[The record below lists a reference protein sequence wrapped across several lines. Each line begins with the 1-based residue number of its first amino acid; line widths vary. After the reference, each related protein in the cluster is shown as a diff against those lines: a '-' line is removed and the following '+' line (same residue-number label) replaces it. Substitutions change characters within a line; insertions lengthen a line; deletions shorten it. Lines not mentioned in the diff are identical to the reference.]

1 MYHKILILLFLCFFS
16 FNVSAEYH
24 SCERIKLDA
33 SGFKTKTAAESWFN
47 KRVTITSDFNQKT
60 ATYKNQTSDLWIR
73 EDNKRMKAIFVR
85 NMRGGIRVAVTF
97 VFLANGEVHA
107 DLSQVGGYKS
117 PGGAVY
123 KCSGWNGTL

>member
-1 MYHKILILLFLCFFS
+1 MYHKIFILPFLCFFS

-24 SCERIKLDA
+24 SCERISLDA
-33 SGFKTKTAAESWFN
+33 SGFTSKKGAESWFN

-60 ATYKNQTSDLWIR
+60 ATYKNSTSDLWIR
-73 EDNKRMKAIFVR
+73 EDNKRMKASFVR
-85 NMRGGIRVAVTF
+85 KMKGGKRVAITF

-107 DLSQVGGYKS
+107 DLSQSGGYKS